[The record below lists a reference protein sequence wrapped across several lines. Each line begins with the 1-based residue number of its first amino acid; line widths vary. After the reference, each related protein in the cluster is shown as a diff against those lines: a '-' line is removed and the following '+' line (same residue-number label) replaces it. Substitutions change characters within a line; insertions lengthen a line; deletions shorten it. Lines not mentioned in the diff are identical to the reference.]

1 MRKLMNMQ
9 IEPTQSSLS
18 ILLYKRRCQI
28 YVDIGKIFE
37 MVGVS
42 GKYKLVLKLKELTS
56 HTSYHINV
64 SYILN
69 DTDIQAVIPETIFIE
84 GAPSLLTPRY
94 IGPIQLFLR
103 ATQWRIDR
111 LMRSYK
117 RLQYN
122 LLLTKIKEGT
132 CIQSIILLQ
141 LLQASRLRSKYL

>member
-1 MRKLMNMQ
+1 M
-9 IEPTQSSLS
+9 
-18 ILLYKRRCQI
+18 
-28 YVDIGKIFE
+28 DIGKIFE

-42 GKYKLVLKLKELTS
+42 GKYKLVLKLKELMS
-56 HTSYHINV
+56 HTSYHIDM

-69 DTDIQAVIPETIFIE
+69 DTDIQALIPETIFHE

-111 LMRSYK
+111 SMRCYK

-122 LLLTKIKEGT
+122 LLLTKAKVGNR
-132 CIQSIILLQ
+132 IQSIMLLQ
-141 LLQASRLRSKYL
+141 PL